1 VFENLTSKIHVDIF
15 RINVDMRDDHLGRF
29 LRLIRDV
36 EITGSWR
43 AISDD

>member
-1 VFENLTSKIHVDIF
+1 MIIWED
-15 RINVDMRDDHLGRF
+15 F
-29 LRLIRDV
+29 LILIRDV